1 MVRGP
6 KKHQK
11 RLNTPSHWLLDKLG
25 GIFGPKPSSG
35 PHPTRECLP
44 LIMILRNRLKYAL
57 NGREVTT
64 ILVQRLV
71 KIDGNTRTDPT
82 YPVGF
87 NDVVEI
93 LRTNEFF
100 RLMIDPKGRY
110 ILHRITKNE
119 SGYKLCRVKKITIGS
134 KGLPYVNTNDGRTIR
149 YPDPIIKAKDTIVVT
164 IATNKITDYIKSET
178 GHLAIVLRGH
188 NAGRI
193 GLIIHQETHLGSHTI
208 ITLGDALGNNFS
220 TRNENVFVIGN

>member
-1 MVRGP
+1 
-6 KKHQK
+6 
-11 RLNTPSHWLLDKLG
+11 
-25 GIFGPKPSSG
+25 
-35 PHPTRECLP
+35 
-44 LIMILRNRLKYAL
+44 MILRNRLKYAL
-57 NGREVTT
+57 NGREVST

-71 KIDGNTRTDPT
+71 KIDGKIRTDPT

-134 KGLPYVNTNDGRTIR
+134 KGIPFVNTNDGRTIR
-149 YPDPIIKAKDTIVVT
+149 YPDPNIKAKDTIVVT
-164 IATNKITDYIKSET
+164 TTTNKITDFIKSET
-178 GHLAIVLRGH
+178 GNLSIVLRGL

-193 GLIIHQETHLGSHTI
+193 GLIVQQETHLGSHTTV
-208 ITLGDALGNNFS
+208 TLGDALGNNFS
-220 TRNENVFVIGN
+220 TRKKNNNWK